1 MFYVYDIDGL
11 KFKGPMEEL
20 EQWRSVARKSSVRKL
35 EEEKKLSSNQ
45 KGPGSK
51 ATAAYEKMIARDTM
65 VEPLVH
71 IHQIMSTPVNT
82 IHHDAPLVDGWAEM
96 QHGSIRQLI
105 VVSDRKIVMGVL
117 SERDI
122 LRRLNVIGDELEV
135 NQELKVMD
143 VIKNDIITT
152 DSMSD
157 IRRVARVLAY
167 YHIDAVPVMDT
178 ERLVG
183 IVTRGDILRGFAEH
197 PKLNLWA

>member
-20 EQWRSVARKSSVRKL
+20 EQWRSVTRKNNVEKL
-35 EEEKKLSSNQ
+35 EEEKNFSTYQ
-45 KGPGSK
+45 KKAGSR
-51 ATAAYEKMIARDTM
+51 AMAAYEKMIARDTM

-71 IHQIMSTPVNT
+71 IHQIMSTPVTT
-82 IHHDAPLVDGWAEM
+82 IHHDASLVDGWAEM
-96 QHGSIRQLI
+96 QNASIRQLI
-105 VVSDRKIVMGVL
+105 VVSDRKNVMGVL

-135 NQELKVMD
+135 NQDLSVID
-143 VIKNDIITT
+143 VIKSDAITT

>member
-20 EQWRSVARKSSVRKL
+20 EQWRSVTRKNNVEKL
-35 EEEKKLSSNQ
+35 EEEKSFSTYQ
-45 KGPGSK
+45 KGAGSQ
-51 ATAAYEKMIARDTM
+51 AMAAYEKMIARDTM
-65 VEPLVH
+65 VEPLIH
-71 IHQIMSTPVNT
+71 IHQIMSTPVTT
-82 IHHDAPLVDGWAEM
+82 IHHDAPLLEGWAEM
-96 QHGSIRQLI
+96 QNGSIRQLI
-105 VVSDRKIVMGVL
+105 VVSDRKNVMGVL

-135 NQELKVMD
+135 NQDLKVLD